1 MEYRSSAVAPMF
13 LLTSTDPCLPT
24 DWEDP
29 MGEPNIEAAFTL
41 YSPMCLIMEH
51 EAGKGGS
58 PDDLYFVYDQF
69 FRWGTDVYKSEV
81 GGIGA
86 WHAVAATYDA
96 DGGICPPDGDANLCP
111 PGTVTGLV
119 TVYMDGIKG
128 SDPVAIDPNIPQ
140 DPNYDI
146 VRIGDTSNALVA
158 DDWGAQTLIGDFNHI
173 LIYDTALTEGEVYYA
188 SGIMNPTYVANTS
201 LANVV
206 PKSPPGGPYDANNID
221 IVNFIDF
228 DLLGKHWLE
237 APLLWP

>member
-1 MEYRSSAVAPMF
+1 
-13 LLTSTDPCLPT
+13 
-24 DWEDP
+24 
-29 MGEPNIEAAFTL
+29 
-41 YSPMCLIMEH
+41 
-51 EAGKGGS
+51 
-58 PDDLYFVYDQF
+58 
-69 FRWGTDVYKSEV
+69 
-81 GGIGA
+81 
-86 WHAVAATYDA
+86 
-96 DGGICPPDGDANLCP
+96 
-111 PGTVTGLV
+111 
-119 TVYMDGIKG
+119 MDGIKG